1 MKGIRVLNLNELT
14 LSLRPHFTAGEKFE
28 LKITREGNEKN
39 QGVGHLPDGTMVV
52 VEGGLKC
59 MGKKIDVTAKSVLQ
73 TEAGQI
79 VFARPA

>member
-1 MKGIRVLNLNELT
+1 LK
-14 LSLRPHFTAGEKFE
+14 PHFATGERFE
-28 LKITREGNEKN
+28 LKVTREGNEKG

-52 VEGGLKC
+52 VEGGTKHL
-59 MGKKIDVTAKSVLQ
+59 GKKIDVIAKSVLQ